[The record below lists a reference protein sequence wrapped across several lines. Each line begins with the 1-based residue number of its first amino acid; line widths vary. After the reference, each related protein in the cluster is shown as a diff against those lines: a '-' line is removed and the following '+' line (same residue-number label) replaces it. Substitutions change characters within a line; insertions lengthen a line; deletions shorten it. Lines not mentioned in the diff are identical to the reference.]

1 MKLMMFLVNT
11 IYWLGLFIVPSGIIG
26 FIALWLYIDNY
37 IGMFLSILLGVIGIV
52 SGILLAEYI
61 RKHYGLN
68 NFFSRLSSTP
78 DIENRNEENLN

>member
-11 IYWLGLFIVPSGIIG
+11 IYWLQIFLMPSGIIG
-26 FIALWLYIDNY
+26 FIALWLYIDNT
-37 IGMFLSILLGVIGIV
+37 INLFFTILLGVIGIV

-78 DIENRNEENLN
+78 DIKNRNDGI